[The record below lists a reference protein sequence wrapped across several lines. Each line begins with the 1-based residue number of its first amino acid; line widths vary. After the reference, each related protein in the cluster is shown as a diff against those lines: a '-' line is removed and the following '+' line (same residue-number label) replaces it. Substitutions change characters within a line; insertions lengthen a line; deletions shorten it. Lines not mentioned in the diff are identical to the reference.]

1 VFTHI
6 TGDIIQSVSESP
18 PALLPIF
25 RSRNQLRLLGYLFVH
40 AETGISIAE
49 LERRTGI
56 PQQTIS
62 REVDR
67 LAEAGLLSVRSSG
80 RRLVASNTGSPY
92 FAELQALLLKAAGP
106 AVLLSDAL
114 ADVPGIREGHV
125 FGSWA
130 RRYHGEPGLSP
141 ADVDVVVVGDA
152 DPDAVDAVCIEVGRR
167 LGLEVNAVVLSDAE
181 WEGRASGFL
190 RQLREGPLVQV
201 APSQP

>member
-1 VFTHI
+1 M
-6 TGDIIQSVSESP
+6 GDIIQSMSESP

-25 RSRNQLRLLGYLFVH
+25 RSQNQLWLMGYLFVH
-40 AETGISIAE
+40 ADAAISIAE

-67 LAEAGLLSVRSSG
+67 LSEAGLLAVRSSG
-80 RRLVASNTGSPY
+80 RMRLVAANTGSPY
-92 FAELQALLLKAAGP
+92 FADLQALLLKAAGP
-106 AVLLSDAL
+106 PVVLSEAL
-114 ADVPGIREGHV
+114 AEVRGIGEAYV

-130 RRYHGEPGLSP
+130 RRYRGESGPSP
-141 ADVDVVVVGDA
+141 ADVDVVVIGDA
-152 DPDAVDAVCIEVGRR
+152 DPEAVEAVCIEVGRR
-167 LGLEVNAVVLSDAE
+167 LGLEVNAIVLSEGE

>member
-1 VFTHI
+1 M
-6 TGDIIQSVSESP
+6 GDIIQGVSESP

-25 RSRNQLRLLGYLFVH
+25 RSQNQLRLLGYLFVH
-40 AETGISIAE
+40 ADSSISIAE

-80 RRLVASNTGSPY
+80 RMRLVAANGGSPY
-92 FAELQALLLKAAGP
+92 FAELQALLLKVAGP
-106 AVLLSDAL
+106 AVVLSEAL
-114 ADVPGIREGHV
+114 TEVRGIREAHI

-130 RRYHGEPGLSP
+130 RRYQGEAGPSP

-152 DPDAVDAVCIEVGRR
+152 DPEAVDAVCVEVGRL
-167 LGLEVNAVVLSDAE
+167 LGLEVNAIVLSERE
-181 WEGRASGFL
+181 WDDGDSGFL

>member
-1 VFTHI
+1 M
-6 TGDIIQSVSESP
+6 GDIIQSVSESP

-25 RSRNQLRLLGYLFVH
+25 RSQNQLRLLGYLFVH
-40 AETGISIAE
+40 ADAAISIAE

-67 LAEAGLLSVRSSG
+67 LSEAGLLVVRSSG
-80 RRLVASNTGSPY
+80 RMRLVAANTGSPY
-92 FAELQALLLKAAGP
+92 FADLQALLLKAAGP
-106 AVLLSDAL
+106 AVLLSEAL
-114 ADVPGIREGHV
+114 AEVRGIGEAYV

-130 RRYHGEPGLSP
+130 RRYRGEPGPSP
-141 ADVDVVVVGDA
+141 ADVDVVVIGDA
-152 DPDAVDAVCIEVGRR
+152 DPEAVEAVCMEVGRR
-167 LGLEVNAVVLSDAE
+167 LGLEVNAIVLSDGE